1 MSDDASC
8 GVVYFRQPRQ
18 FMLITGSPFYKIK
31 DTEFVKK
38 IQEFPGKKI
47 ICGGTTA
54 EIIAREL
61 GDSPPEE
68 VVKLLTQHD
77 DIHII
82 VGTRI
87 NWAHQDPDQ
96 PVELEIRK
104 SVVRRIVRLLETRFF
119 KKVTV
124 ELV

>member
-1 MSDDASC
+1 ME
-8 GVVYFRQPRQ
+8 GFEIV
-18 FMLITGSPFYKIK
+18 
-31 DTEFVKK
+31 TEGILTLGRVEE
-38 IQEFPGKKI
+38 ILENY
-47 ICGGTTA
+47 TTDMRL
-54 EIIAREL
+54 E
-61 GDSPPEE
+61 DSPPEE